1 MRLSWKRDKLEM
13 IIDVGAEEVW
23 LLCST
28 VSCQVAS
35 GEGFFFFFFMTFK
48 RAFRVLYQSKRRT
61 SEEKASCHRGPF

>member
-35 GEGFFFFFFMTFK
+35 GEGFFFFFFF
-48 RAFRVLYQSKRRT
+48 S
-61 SEEKASCHRGPF
+61 S